1 MSMNLIAMLVSLAM
15 MLTGVGGIDQLEAA
29 PPAGET
35 ARTLTLS
42 NVNVTWNGETLHLD
56 PQVRFG
62 VSTDGRKALYDFAVE
77 LGDKV
82 LLPMQLSAGEK
93 GVTVLS
99 GNSGIAVNFTAE
111 ALAGLAAQMEEQV
124 NASLVESGDENAQM
138 LQFLTEEYMPAYIGM
153 LKLAMDPVQ
162 RQQINATAQAVYDRV
177 VDRGQGTPDKLEV
190 DGVSY
195 DVTAYSYSLDAMQMA
210 ALSDAVFDEVGEL
223 KDFYNAL
230 FKLYGMLPEE
240 SGLKGLDSFT
250 ALYERFGVQMR
261 FDVEEKRTDDGAVDQ
276 MDSVLT
282 MDLNSMMN
290 VPQGL
295 ETAEAELKD
304 VQPEAVSE
312 EVNQM
317 AGAPLE
323 TEAEAQEA
331 VPEAAN
337 GAEAQE
343 TVPEAAN
350 GVETKEVV
358 LKAADEVETQVTV
371 PEAADEVEVQ
381 ETVPEAAGEAE
392 AQGVA
397 PEVVEAVETP
407 VLPPIVMN
415 LHSLKLPEYNE
426 SSGSCVYA
434 MDEHHSVV
442 FSMTA
447 SESEGVQET
456 VAKVIVSEDGK
467 KTMGG
472 KMSAFMAHDE
482 MGTVSYSMSMKAIQ
496 QNTAK
501 VDATFYGVENPDGTS
516 ENSAAFELHS
526 RKRNASVSF
535 DLNVTADAIAD
546 AAAAA
551 EPACV
556 IEDLSQE
563 GIQALG
569 QDPAVM
575 GKLMQALGSALVDF
589 NTLKA
594 DPGMKSLRS
603 LMRGKG
609 LPINVDELD
618 EADPD
623 IEFDLD
629 EAPEESGE
637 DYGLVLGDDGNYEL
651 VVGDGDET
659 AFDFDEEPVEDDGV
673 LAFEQPELSWLPSGW
688 SVSTVETDTAY
699 DWVQMTVSDADGAE
713 CAYAIFF
720 IDPEA
725 GTANYIVKDSGEVLD
740 GRMMNVT
747 DFGEGGLSVTVSEN
761 GMYGNLMFNS
771 EAIELDTIGKIV
783 AGIEF

>member
-1 MSMNLIAMLVSLAM
+1 MSMNLIAILVSLAM
-15 MLTGVGGIDQLEAA
+15 MLTGVGIDQPEAA
-29 PPAGET
+29 SPTGEI

-124 NASLVESGDENAQM
+124 NASLVESGDENAQL

-223 KDFYNAL
+223 KDYYNAL

-295 ETAEAELKD
+295 ETAVAELKD

-337 GAEAQE
+337 GVEVQE

-358 LKAADEVETQVTV
+358 LKAADEVETQETV
-371 PEAADEVEVQ
+371 PEAGDEVEVQ

-392 AQGVA
+392 AQDVA

-426 SSGSCVYA
+426 STGSCVYA
-434 MDEHHSVV
+434 MDEHHSVD

-472 KMSAFMAHDE
+472 KLSAFMAHDE

-609 LPINVDELD
+609 LPISVDELD
-618 EADPD
+618 EEDPD

-637 DYGLVLGDDGNYEL
+637 DYGLVLGEDGNYEL

-720 IDPEA
+720 LDPEA

>member
-1 MSMNLIAMLVSLAM
+1 
-15 MLTGVGGIDQLEAA
+15 
-29 PPAGET
+29 
-35 ARTLTLS
+35 
-42 NVNVTWNGETLHLD
+42 
-56 PQVRFG
+56 
-62 VSTDGRKALYDFAVE
+62 
-77 LGDKV
+77 
-82 LLPMQLSAGEK
+82 
-93 GVTVLS
+93 
-99 GNSGIAVNFTAE
+99 
-111 ALAGLAAQMEEQV
+111 
-124 NASLVESGDENAQM
+124 
-138 LQFLTEEYMPAYIGM
+138 
-153 LKLAMDPVQ
+153 
-162 RQQINATAQAVYDRV
+162 
-177 VDRGQGTPDKLEV
+177 
-190 DGVSY
+190 
-195 DVTAYSYSLDAMQMA
+195 MA
-210 ALSDAVFDEVGEL
+210 ALSDAMFDEVDAL
-223 KDFYNAL
+223 KDYYNAL
-230 FKLYGMLPEE
+230 FKLYGMMPEE

-250 ALYERFGVQMR
+250 ALFERFGVQMR
-261 FDVEEKRTDDGAVDQ
+261 LDVEEKRTDDGAVDQ
-276 MDSVLT
+276 MDNVLT
-282 MDLNSMMN
+282 MDVNSMMN
-290 VPQGL
+290 MPQGL
-295 ETAEAELKD
+295 ATVEAEMKD
-304 VQPEAVSE
+304 AQPEAVSE
-312 EVNQM
+312 AVNQM

-331 VPEAAN
+331 
-337 GAEAQE
+337 
-343 TVPEAAN
+343 
-350 GVETKEVV
+350 
-358 LKAADEVETQVTV
+358 V

-434 MDEHHSVV
+434 MDEHHSVD

-688 SVSTVETDTAY
+688 SISTVETDTAY

-720 IDPEA
+720 LDPEA
-725 GTANYIVKDSGEVLD
+725 GTANYIVKESGEVLD